1 MFNDRGRS
9 LLAVGGSLS
18 AALAVL
24 HVIVIIIGP
33 AGYRYFGA
41 PDEFARMTEAGSLA
55 PAFLTALFALIFG
68 AWAVYG
74 FGGARMIQRPPMVR
88 LGLVVISA
96 VYILR
101 GLSAIPEGLLLARTP
116 NAFPRRF
123 LIFSIVSLLIGVIY
137 AIGTKQA
144 WRRLRYRD

>member
-24 HVIVIIIGP
+24 HVIVIIVGP

-55 PAFLTALFALIFG
+55 PAILTALFAAIF
-68 AWAVYG
+68 AVWAVYG
-74 FGGARMIQRPPMVR
+74 FGGARLIPRPPMVR
-88 LGLVVISA
+88 MGLVVIAS
-96 VYILR
+96 VYNLR
-101 GLSAIPEGLLLARTP
+101 GLSAVPEALLLASTP

-123 LIFSIVSLLIGVIY
+123 LIFSLVSLAIGVVY
-137 AIGTKQA
+137 ALGTKQA